1 MIYFPNRK
9 ENDMADKPLLSRP
22 KDKTLQA
29 FKEWMKEI
37 GDKLLPKDAPR
48 VMTEKDWERLW
59 KEFWSEADTEISQS
73 KPKKKTTK
81 PSAESKPRKKKPTRV
96 QFAKDSTARQIVE
109 AIRNAQDEWAKKYP
123 KRAHSLY
130 PKTYDE
136 NGKRINPDK

>member
-1 MIYFPNRK
+1 
-9 ENDMADKPLLSRP
+9 MADKPLLSRP
-22 KDKTLQA
+22 KDRTLQA
-29 FKEWMKEI
+29 FKEWMEEI

-96 QFAKDSTARQIVE
+96 DLLHKC
-109 AIRNAQDEWAKKYP
+109 AIIG
-123 KRAHSLY
+123 
-130 PKTYDE
+130 T
-136 NGKRINPDK
+136 